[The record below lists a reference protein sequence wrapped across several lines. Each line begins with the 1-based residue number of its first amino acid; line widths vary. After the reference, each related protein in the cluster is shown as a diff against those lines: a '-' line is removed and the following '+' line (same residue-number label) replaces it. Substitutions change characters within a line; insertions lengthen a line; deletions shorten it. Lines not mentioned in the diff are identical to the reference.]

1 MAKFLSSCFQIFD
14 HKPNFGISV
23 AFANCRADFVD
34 HASLL
39 LFEVFRNNFRLYFS
53 YICLMTKNEI
63 ISHINLSFS
72 NLNVIKVIL
81 FGSYA
86 KGTQSADSDIDLLV
100 VTNDDFVFE
109 SFAEKMKVKTQI
121 ANALNPLRK
130 YVDIDLIVHT
140 KPMFDKFIEL
150 DSGFKREILSS
161 GSVIYEANN

>member
-1 MAKFLSSCFQIFD
+1 MNEYRHRDETDLLS
-14 HKPNFGISV
+14 
-23 AFANCRADFVD
+23 
-34 HASLL
+34 
-39 LFEVFRNNFRLYFS
+39 FRLYF
-53 YICLMTKNEI
+53 YYFCVMTKNEI
-63 ISHINLSFS
+63 ISHINLSLKH
-72 NLNVIKVIL
+72 LNISKVIL

-100 VTNDDFVFE
+100 VTNDDFIFD
-109 SFAEKMKVKTQI
+109 SFAEKMKVKIKI

-140 KPMFDKFIEL
+140 KPMYDRFIQL